1 MFTSAAI
8 LPSYFGAG
16 RGGGGTPD
24 IIHAYVRWGCHWT
37 SKCMGHNQSKI
48 KNWKG
53 LLRVFTPYFY
63 WCVCHIKAILRYKDI
78 HYTQTIYLAIAGSTH
93 YSISYL
99 NRRLAMM
106 PIYM

>member
-8 LPSYFGAG
+8 LLSFVGAERSG

-37 SKCMGHNQSKI
+37 SKCKMHLPHI
-48 KNWKG
+48 
-53 LLRVFTPYFY
+53 FTGAF
-63 WCVCHIKAILRYKDI
+63 AILRYKDLD
-78 HYTQTIYLAIAGSTH
+78 YTQTIYLATAGSTH

-99 NRRLAMM
+99 NRRL
-106 PIYM
+106 